1 MPRMNDNK
9 TYFLPDDA
17 YQVLKWL
24 GLIAFP
30 AIAVFIG
37 IVGPAWG
44 MPESLA
50 DTLVTTFNAAGV
62 LVGVLI
68 GASQATSKPSGGDE
82 DA

>member
-1 MPRMNDNK
+1 MNDK

-62 LVGVLI
+62 LVGALI
-68 GASQATSKPSGGDE
+68 GVSQATAKQEEGDGE
-82 DA
+82 